1 MKHLKLYC
9 FSGLK
14 KIRLWF
20 YIRQDRRHQSST
32 EQFLFLQ
39 SALRFRKHGRAAY
52 QPPLRGHSDRAYAK
66 IAQPAVK
73 RQLSARDIS
82 DIPPQVE
89 NGQAKTGKLNIFQL
103 GNDCI
108 Y

>member
-1 MKHLKLYC
+1 MKHLKFYC

-14 KIRLWF
+14 KYAYGSISERTGVSSHRRNSSFSCRERFGPESMAELSATPSPGIF
-20 YIRQDRRHQSST
+20 RQSLH
-32 EQFLFLQ
+32 
-39 SALRFRKHGRAAY
+39 
-52 QPPLRGHSDRAYAK
+52 K

-73 RQLSARDIS
+73 RQISARDIS

-103 GNDCI
+103 GNYLI